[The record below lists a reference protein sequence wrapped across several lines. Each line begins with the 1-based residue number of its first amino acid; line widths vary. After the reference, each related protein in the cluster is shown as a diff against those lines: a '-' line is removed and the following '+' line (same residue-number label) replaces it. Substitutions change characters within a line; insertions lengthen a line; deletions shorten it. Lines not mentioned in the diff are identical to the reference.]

1 MIFLDTHAILWL
13 HEEEFDKFSESTL
26 SLIREND
33 LYYSTISRVEIH
45 SLNQRGKITKPAIR
59 LLHDMENRIGILKS
73 PYSIDE
79 LTYNALTI
87 SWTRDPFDLLI
98 SAEVHSKK
106 KHTLITRDRTILK
119 NLKEAIW

>member
-1 MIFLDTHAILWL
+1 
-13 HEEEFDKFSESTL
+13 
-26 SLIREND
+26 
-33 LYYSTISRVEIH
+33 
-45 SLNQRGKITKPAIR
+45 
-59 LLHDMENRIGILKS
+59 MENRIGILKS